1 MKKLIYLIIFTLS
14 SLPSIS
20 AVPIIIKDSK
30 GKITYEKDQKGNI
43 IKNDFFNFKYDD
55 LGRVIFLDDGDI
67 TMTYAYKDN
76 PDNSTDVTVVMREK
90 SNRRDL
96 SYKIIKKET
105 PTKRIEEIHGLTV
118 AFHSGTSQN
127 NLLFSKE
134 TLLDEEGKPFEILEK
149 EYVRRIGKD
158 PTLYFM
164 KYPII
169 RRFTRKVPTRKGG
182 WSEISYT
189 TNEEGYYSVRK
200 GKNFVNYTTEAVY
213 RPQSFIDG
221 NGIGVT
227 VKVYNPKGRLDFVEN
242 SGRGFL
248 YNYFYSGKNEE
259 RHIEKLEIVNS
270 GTVLETLYYTYPIG
284 YTDPEKNPTPKT
296 EVVERED
303 TSEENETV
311 SVLEDFKS
319 IDLSEN
325 TSLTEIVEDP
335 QSPIYKKEV
344 RFKRYRQ

>member
-1 MKKLIYLIIFTLS
+1 MKKIIYLIIFTLS
-14 SLPSIS
+14 YFPALS
-20 AVPIIIKDSK
+20 AVPIIIKDAN
-30 GKITYEKDQKGNI
+30 GKITYEKDQEGNI
-43 IKNDFFNFKYDD
+43 IKKDFFNFKYDD
-55 LGRVIFLDDGDI
+55 FGRVIFLDDGDI

-76 PDNSTDVTVVMREK
+76 LDNTTDVNVVMREK
-90 SNRRDL
+90 SKRRDF

-105 PTKRIEEIHGLTV
+105 PTKRTEEIHGLTV
-118 AFHSGTSQN
+118 AFRSGHSQN
-127 NLLFSKE
+127 KLLFSKE
-134 TLLDEEGKPFEILEK
+134 TLLDEKGKPFEILEK
-149 EYVRRIGKD
+149 EYVRRIGKN

-189 TNEEGYYSVRK
+189 TNEEGHYSVRK

-213 RPQSFIDG
+213 RPQSFING

-227 VKVYNPKGRLDFVEN
+227 VKIYNPKGRLDFVEN
-242 SGRGFL
+242 NGRRFL

-270 GTVLETLYYTYPIG
+270 GTVLETLYYSYPNG
-284 YTDPEKNPTPKT
+284 YIDPKNSTPETDLVDK
-296 EVVERED
+296 ED
-303 TSEENETV
+303 TLEEDESV
-311 SVLEDFKS
+311 SVLGNFKS

-325 TSLTEIVEDP
+325 TPLTEIVEDFD
-335 QSPIYKKEV
+335 SPIYKKEV
-344 RFKRYRQ
+344 RFRRYEQE